1 MARVQWGAARVGDA
15 GEDGRGEGLSCTRRG
30 FVRGSA
36 TMALAGA
43 ALGMAGSLA
52 ALSGCA
58 CEGDL
63 AMPKDGATASART
76 FDVESGL
83 MVRVTGET
91 IGPDAIDLALT
102 LDNAHGTKTYAT
114 LTLTMTV
121 LARDRRQLS
130 STDVDV
136 LTADDA
142 PLAAGTS
149 AEATVRLPWTSAAAV
164 YTCDGYAA
172 SYAEARTVDRGD
184 YGHEVVELGAYRQA
198 ADGDPTPIAWWVVR
212 EFDDGTRLLLAK
224 HALER
229 VPFNDEFVETTWD
242 ACSLRGWLNGTFLD
256 EAFSADE
263 RGTIVEA
270 LTPVDGETV
279 PVDEGGDGA
288 DGVRRADGSGEAD
301 KAGGSGE
308 ADGTE
313 GADASRAADA
323 SVEADGAAG
332 DAGATRDRVFVLSV
346 ADVETCLGA
355 RGDGLMNPELV
366 ARATDYAAA
375 QGVAVNSDTGGTG
388 WWLRTPGVSG
398 TRVACVSGEG
408 IVGPNGYGVN
418 LGSFAVR
425 PAILV
430 RG

>member
-52 ALSGCA
+52 VLGGCA
-58 CEGDL
+58 REGDL

-83 MVRVTGET
+83 VVRVTGET

-164 YTCDGYAA
+164 YTCDGYTA

-184 YGHEVVELGAYRQA
+184 YGHEVVQLGTYQQT

-212 EFDDGTRLLLAK
+212 TFDDGTRLLLAK
-224 HALER
+224 RALER
-229 VPFNDEFVETTWD
+229 VPFNDAFVETTWD
-242 ACSLRGWLNGTFLD
+242 TCTLRGWLNGTFLD
-256 EAFSADE
+256 EAFSSDE
-263 RGTIVEA
+263 LAAIVEA
-270 LTPVDGETV
+270 RTPADGETF
-279 PVDEGGDGA
+279 PADAGEDGA
-288 DGVRRADGSGEAD
+288 VGSGRADGSA
-301 KAGGSGE
+301 
-308 ADGTE
+308 
-313 GADASRAADA
+313 GADRPAD
-323 SVEADGAAG
+323 
-332 DAGATRDRVFVLSV
+332 ATRDRVFVLSV
-346 ADVETCLGA
+346 ADVVACLGA
-355 RGDGLMNPELV
+355 RGDGLMHPELV
-366 ARATDYAAA
+366 ARATDHAAA
-375 QGVAVNSDTGGTG
+375 QGVTVNSDTGGTG

>member
-1 MARVQWGAARVGDA
+1 MARVQGGAARVGDA
-15 GEDGRGEGLSCTRRG
+15 GEDGHGEGLSCTRRG

-52 ALSGCA
+52 ALGGCA
-58 CEGDL
+58 REGDL

-83 MVRVTGET
+83 VVRVIGET

-114 LTLTMTV
+114 LALTMTV

-164 YTCDGYAA
+164 YTCDGYTA

-184 YGHEVVELGAYRQA
+184 YGHEVVQLGTYQQA

-212 EFDDGTRLLLAK
+212 TFDDGTRLLLAK

-229 VPFNDEFVETTWD
+229 VPFNDAFVETTWD
-242 ACSLRGWLNGTFLD
+242 ACTLRSWLNGTFLD
-256 EAFSADE
+256 EAFSSDE
-263 RGTIVEA
+263 LAAIVEA
-270 LTPVDGETV
+270 RTPADGETL
-279 PVDEGGDGA
+279 PADAGE
-288 DGVRRADGSGEAD
+288 DGVVGSGRADGSA
-301 KAGGSGE
+301 
-308 ADGTE
+308 
-313 GADASRAADA
+313 GADRPAD
-323 SVEADGAAG
+323 
-332 DAGATRDRVFVLSV
+332 ATRDRVFALSV
-346 ADVETCLGA
+346 ADVEACLGA
-355 RGDGLMNPELV
+355 RGDGLMHPELV
-366 ARATDYAAA
+366 ARATDHAAA
-375 QGVAVNSDTGGTG
+375 QGVTVNSDTGGTG

-418 LGSFAVR
+418 LGGFAVR